1 MGASSVEKLG
11 ILGNGA
17 EVLAKVSSYYFGS
30 YGSILLGLMITVACL
45 TTSVGLI
52 TSCSSFFHGLFP
64 KVSYKRVALMLSIFS
79 ILVAN
84 IGLTQL
90 IKVSTP
96 VLMAIY
102 PIAIS
107 LIFLT
112 FLHPVFKG
120 KSEVYQGSLIL
131 TFIISLFDGLNAAGI
146 KINVINDFFTHFLPL
161 YNVGLGWLIP
171 SVLGGVAGY
180 IFTKLRGRKIILVLM
195 KPKKNK

>member
-1 MGASSVEKLG
+1 
-11 ILGNGA
+11 
-17 EVLAKVSSYYFGS
+17 
-30 YGSILLGLMITVACL
+30 
-45 TTSVGLI
+45 
-52 TSCSSFFHGLFP
+52 
-64 KVSYKRVALMLSIFS
+64 MLSIFS
-79 ILVAN
+79 TLVAN

-112 FLHPVFKG
+112 FLHPIFKG
-120 KSEVYQGSLIL
+120 RSEVYQGSLIL

-146 KINVINDFFTHFLPL
+146 KINVINDFFTHLLPL

-195 KPKKNK
+195 KPKKINDLSYAY

>member
-1 MGASSVEKLG
+1 
-11 ILGNGA
+11 
-17 EVLAKVSSYYFGS
+17 
-30 YGSILLGLMITVACL
+30 
-45 TTSVGLI
+45 
-52 TSCSSFFHGLFP
+52 
-64 KVSYKRVALMLSIFS
+64 
-79 ILVAN
+79 
-84 IGLTQL
+84 
-90 IKVSTP
+90 
-96 VLMAIY
+96 MAIY

-120 KSEVYQGSLIL
+120 RSEVYQGSLIL

-146 KINVINDFFTHFLPL
+146 KINVINDFFTHLLPL